1 MEKKTKVGRKKKYDT
16 QMLIGL
22 VNKYAD
28 ENPYSVIKIADLTK
42 RFEIKHYIWRDYTE
56 VRKYIDKL
64 NNTSKILSMPKE
76 NIALNSVDDFF
87 IKNKGDKDLKQA
99 VSDLFETNN
108 KLYKLALKADKFIE
122 KEQDYLKQIEYK
134 DKEIKK
140 LKDAIDALNKEIDS
154 LYIDSRSTKIRQ
166 DKGIKDNVIKLIP
179 DDKKLS
185 KSIEEIEESFPGL
198 FLDL

>member
-1 MEKKTKVGRKKKYDT
+1 M
-16 QMLIGL
+16 
-22 VNKYAD
+22 
-28 ENPYSVIKIADLTK
+28 
-42 RFEIKHYIWRDYTE
+42 
-56 VRKYIDKL
+56 
-64 NNTSKILSMPKE
+64 
-76 NIALNSVDDFF
+76 
-87 IKNKGDKDLKQA
+87 
-99 VSDLFETNN
+99 FETNN

-134 DKEIKK
+134 GKEIKK
-140 LKDAIDALNKEIDS
+140 LKDAIDTLNKEIDS

>member
-1 MEKKTKVGRKKKYDT
+1 MDKKTKVGRKKKYDT

-87 IKNKGDKDLKQA
+87 ICMIHGTSGFVGLK
-99 VSDLFETNN
+99 VLLN
-108 KLYKLALKADKFIE
+108 
-122 KEQDYLKQIEYK
+122 
-134 DKEIKK
+134 IKK
-140 LKDAIDALNKEIDS
+140 GS
-154 LYIDSRSTKIRQ
+154 VFY
-166 DKGIKDNVIKLIP
+166 
-179 DDKKLS
+179 KKA
-185 KSIEEIEESFPGL
+185 EPW
-198 FLDL
+198 